1 RTKAVIGVGI
11 LMLAVEMI
19 VGVPWFVSW
28 PLAGMGLF
36 LLAWG
41 VMPARVSQA
50 IAALPGGEN
59 VNIKLDEFGAWL
71 EGAVAEKVYD
81 PDFAI
86 ALEPGEYRITF
97 LRAQH
102 VDLANKQITL
112 FIGHGGIR
120 FTAPESGCS
129 YIGRIFVN
137 YYRLPP
143 LDFSETLDLIKNL
156 GEGILSNLKTGGI
169 FSESAAID
177 RAPPDER
184 PEGSENC
191 NIKMAEMVE
200 WE

>member
-1 RTKAVIGVGI
+1 
-11 LMLAVEMI
+11 MH
-19 VGVPWFVSW
+19 
-28 PLAGMGLF
+28 
-36 LLAWG
+36 
-41 VMPARVSQA
+41 
-50 IAALPGGEN
+50 
-59 VNIKLDEFGAWL
+59 
-71 EGAVAEKVYD
+71 D
-81 PDFAI
+81 PDPGWVFVPDIWSLTILDFAL
-86 ALEPGEYRITF
+86 ALEPGEYRTV
-97 LRAQH
+97 LLGVEH
-102 VDLANKQITL
+102 VDLDSKQITL
-112 FIGHGGIR
+112 FIDPTIRFIR
-120 FTAPESGCS
+120 FTVPETGCS